1 MSEENM
7 KSGRDS
13 LWSKSR
19 RKLMRDRAG
28 VAAMIVVGIYGII
41 AILVSFE
48 LIGQDWSLLNEEGF
62 EGMTS
67 AHWFGTNINGQ
78 DIFSRAIQGTKTAFQ
93 VGLMVAITS
102 TAIGGILGAIAGYFH
117 RTIIDEVIM
126 WLYGCIDAIPFYL
139 FVAAVAFALKNA
151 EFEFLGKERSLAPFA
166 MHIAMIATFWSSTCR
181 IVRGEVIKIR
191 GLEYIQAA
199 KAVGVGPLTI
209 IRRHVMPNTFHIL
222 LVQSTIAFV
231 GAIKSEVILT
241 FLGMGVQDGVSWGV
255 MLSEST
261 SDVLRGHFGN
271 FLGASG
277 FLFVLVISFNMF
289 ADALQDALDPKKV
302 SS

>member
-7 KSGRDS
+7 NTGRDS

-19 RKLMRDRAG
+19 RKLMRDRVG
-28 VAAMIVVGIYGII
+28 VGAMIVVGIYGVI
-41 AILVSFE
+41 ALLVTFG
-48 LIGQDWSLLNEEGF
+48 LIGENWSQIGEENF
-62 EGMTS
+62 EGIS
-67 AHWFGTNINGQ
+67 SQHWFGTNVNGQ
-78 DIFSRAIQGTKTAFQ
+78 DIFDRAIQGTKTAFE
-93 VGLMVAITS
+93 VGLIVAITA

-139 FVAAVAFALKNA
+139 FVAAVAFSLKETALQPW
-151 EFEFLGKERSLAPFA
+151 G

-209 IRRHVMPNTFHIL
+209 VRRHVMPNTSHIL

-241 FLGMGVQDGVSWGV
+241 FLGLGIADGVSWGT
-255 MLSEST
+255 MLSQST
-261 SDVLRGHFGN
+261 GDVLRGHFGN

-277 FLFVLVISFNMF
+277 FLFILVISFNMF
-289 ADALQDALDPKKV
+289 ADALQDALDPKKITA
-302 SS
+302 

>member
-1 MSEENM
+1 M
-7 KSGRDS
+7 KLTLSVRFA
-13 LWSKSR
+13 L
-19 RKLMRDRAG
+19 L
-28 VAAMIVVGIYGII
+28 VALG
-41 AILVSFE
+41 F
-48 LIGQDWSLLNEEGF
+48 IGQNWSQIGDGGF
-62 EGMTS
+62 GGVSSEN
-67 AHWFGTNINGQ
+67 WFGTNRNDQ
-78 DIFSRAIQGTKTAFQ
+78 DIFSRAVQGTKTAFEI
-93 VGLMVAITS
+93 GLIVAITS

-139 FVAAVAFALKNA
+139 FVAAVAFSLK
-151 EFEFLGKERSLAPFA
+151 ETPLQPWG
-166 MHIAMIATFWSSTCR
+166 MHIAMVATFWSSTCR

-209 IRRHVMPNTFHIL
+209 VRRHVMPNTSHIL

-241 FLGMGVQDGVSWGV
+241 FLGLGVADGVSWGV

-277 FLFVLVISFNMF
+277 FLFILVISFNMF
-289 ADALQDALDPKKV
+289 ADALQDALDPKKITA
-302 SS
+302 

>member
-1 MSEENM
+1 MSKKNLNT
-7 KSGRDS
+7 GRDS

-19 RKLMRDRAG
+19 RKLMRDRVG
-28 VAAMIVVGIYGII
+28 VGAMIVVGIYGVI
-41 AILVSFE
+41 ALLVTFG
-48 LIGQDWSLLNEEGF
+48 LIGENWSQIGEENFGGISS
-62 EGMTS
+62 E
-67 AHWFGTNINGQ
+67 HWFGTNINGQ
-78 DIFSRAIQGTKTAFQ
+78 DIFDRAIQGTKTAFE
-93 VGLMVAITS
+93 VGLIVAITA

-139 FVAAVAFALKNA
+139 FVAAVAFSLKETALQPW
-151 EFEFLGKERSLAPFA
+151 G

-209 IRRHVMPNTFHIL
+209 VRRHVMPNTSHIL

-241 FLGMGVQDGVSWGV
+241 FLGLGIADGVSWGT
-255 MLSEST
+255 MLSQST
-261 SDVLRGHFGN
+261 GDVLRGHFGN

-277 FLFVLVISFNMF
+277 FLFILVISFNMF
-289 ADALQDALDPKKV
+289 ADALQDALDPKKITA
-302 SS
+302 

>member
-1 MSEENM
+1 MSMSEDNT
-7 KSGRDS
+7 STGRDS

-28 VAAMIVVGIYGII
+28 VGAMIVVGLYGLT
-41 AILVSFE
+41 AILVALG
-48 LIGQDWSLLNEEGF
+48 LIGENWSALGEEGF
-62 EGMTS
+62 EGVT
-67 AHWFGTNINGQ
+67 AEHWFGTNINGQ
-78 DIFSRAIQGTKTAFQ
+78 DIFSRAIQGIKTAFE
-93 VGLMVAITS
+93 VGLVVAVTA

-139 FVAAVAFALKNA
+139 FVAAVAFSLK
-151 EFEFLGKERSLAPFA
+151 ETPLQPWG

-209 IRRHVMPNTFHIL
+209 VRRHVMPNTTHIL

-241 FLGMGVQDGVSWGV
+241 FLGLGISDGVSWGM

-277 FLFVLVISFNMF
+277 FLFILVISFNMF

-302 SS
+302 TS

>member
-1 MSEENM
+1 MSKKNLNTV
-7 KSGRDS
+7 RDS

-19 RKLMRDRAG
+19 RKLMRDRVG
-28 VAAMIVVGIYGII
+28 VGAMIVVGIYGVI
-41 AILVSFE
+41 ALLVTFG
-48 LIGQDWSLLNEEGF
+48 LIGENWSQIGEENFGGISS
-62 EGMTS
+62 E
-67 AHWFGTNINGQ
+67 HWFGTNINGQ
-78 DIFSRAIQGTKTAFQ
+78 DIFDRAIQGTKTAFE
-93 VGLMVAITS
+93 VGLIVAITA

-139 FVAAVAFALKNA
+139 FVAAVAFSLKETALQPW
-151 EFEFLGKERSLAPFA
+151 G

-209 IRRHVMPNTFHIL
+209 VRRHVMPNTSHIL

-241 FLGMGVQDGVSWGV
+241 FLGLGIADGVSWGT
-255 MLSEST
+255 MLSQST
-261 SDVLRGHFGN
+261 GDVLRGHFGN

-277 FLFVLVISFNMF
+277 FLFILVISFNMF
-289 ADALQDALDPKKV
+289 ADALQDALDPKKITA
-302 SS
+302 